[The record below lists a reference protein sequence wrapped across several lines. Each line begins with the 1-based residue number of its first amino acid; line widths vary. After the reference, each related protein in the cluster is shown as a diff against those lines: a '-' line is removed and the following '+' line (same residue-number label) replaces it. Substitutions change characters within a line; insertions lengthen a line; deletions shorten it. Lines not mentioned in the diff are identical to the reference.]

1 MALFL
6 LSFWD
11 SSGQEALVLVAL
23 QIIGYFAFNPSR
35 SDHNPVHASIRLHLA
50 SSPVIVLRVHVP
62 AQSSTISCAE
72 LYTIPYA

>member
-23 QIIGYFAFNPSR
+23 QIIGYFAFNPFLIGPFS
-35 SDHNPVHASIRLHLA
+35 L
-50 SSPVIVLRVHVP
+50 
-62 AQSSTISCAE
+62 C
-72 LYTIPYA
+72 